1 MNTDDLIRTLAA
13 DAPRVRRLRHPLVRA
28 GFWVLV
34 ALLILT
40 VLTLLHGPRPEF
52 DERLRDPVFTLG
64 MVSALITG
72 IAAAV
77 AVFHISLPDRSR
89 HWRLL
94 PVPPLLLWLGTVGY
108 QCFAGWIPLDTAHAT
123 LDLATDCFS
132 TLVATS
138 APLSVLLLVMM
149 RHAAHWRLGAVT
161 LMGGLAVS
169 GLTAS
174 ALTMFH
180 PLDATVM
187 ILVWNLGTVG
197 LAAGIA
203 ALIGRRGRKTG

>member
-1 MNTDDLIRTLAA
+1 MKTDELIRTLAK
-13 DAPRVRRLRHPLVRA
+13 DAPRVRRLRHPLIRA
-28 GFWVLV
+28 GLWVLV
-34 ALLILT
+34 ALAILT
-40 VLTLLHGPRPEF
+40 VLTLVHGPRPEF
-52 DERLRDPVFTLG
+52 DARLRDPLFTLG

-89 HWRLL
+89 FWLLL
-94 PVPPLLLWLGTVGY
+94 PGPPLLLWLGTVGY
-108 QCFAGWIPLDTAHAT
+108 QCFGDWVPLGPGRAA
-123 LDLATDCFS
+123 LELASDCFG

-138 APLSVLLLVMM
+138 APLSLLLIVMM
-149 RHAAHWRLGAVT
+149 RHAAHWRAGTVAV
-161 LMGGLAVS
+161 MGGIAVS

-187 ILVWNLGTVG
+187 ILVWNLGT
-197 LAAGIA
+197 LAVIAGVT
-203 ALIGRRGRKTG
+203 ALLGRWGRKAG